1 MKLAW
6 VAPGQALPS
15 PQQALTDPPGL
26 VAAGMDL
33 SPARLLEA
41 YGQGIFPWYSEGQ
54 PVLWWSPD
62 PRMVLFP
69 EEFRISR
76 SLKQSLRRAL
86 QRGQWEITVDRA
98 FESVMRACAEPRPDQ
113 DGTWITEDIL
123 QAYVGLHD
131 QGLAHSVEV
140 WAMTPDPQE
149 TTDAPKTRGTSD
161 TAGAEDAEDAVGP
174 SRTLIAGLYGVS
186 LGRVFFGESMFT
198 RVRDASKAALTLLVQ
213 QLREWQFAFIDCQ
226 QQTAHLASMGAR
238 PIARDRFLHILSQA
252 SHLPAPDW
260 SSTHLNPSLP

>member
-15 PQQALTDPPGL
+15 PQTALTEPPGL
-26 VAAGMDL
+26 VAAGLDL

-41 YGQGIFPWYSEGQ
+41 YGQGMYPWYSDGQ

-69 EEFRISR
+69 EEFRLSN
-76 SLKQSLRRAL
+76 SLKQRLRRVQ
-86 QRGQWEITVDRA
+86 QRGLWEFTVDQA

-123 QAYVGLHD
+123 MAYVGLHR
-131 QGLAHSVEV
+131 QGIAHSVVV
-140 WAMTPDPQE
+140 WAKPN
-149 TTDAPKTRGTSD
+149 
-161 TAGAEDAEDAVGP
+161 
-174 SRTLIAGLYGVS
+174 RTLIAGLYGVS
-186 LGRVFFGESMFT
+186 IGRIFFGESMFT
-198 RVRDASKAALTLLVQ
+198 RASDASKAALAVLVQ
-213 QLREWQFAFIDCQ
+213 QLQAWEFALIDCQ

-238 PIARDRFLHILSQA
+238 PIARDHFLHILAQA
-252 SHLPAPDW
+252 SRSPEPDW
-260 SSTHLNPSLP
+260 SSTNLNPSLP

>member
-15 PQQALTDPPGL
+15 PQHALTDPPGL

-86 QRGQWEITVDRA
+86 QRGQWEITLDQA

-140 WAMTPDPQE
+140 WAHRTESPE
-149 TTDAPKTRGTSD
+149 TQNTSD
-161 TAGAEDAEDAVGP
+161 TSGSAGDFGP

-198 RVRDASKAALTLLVQ
+198 RVRDASKAALAVLVQ

-226 QQTAHLASMGAR
+226 QQTAHLSSMGAR

>member
-15 PQQALTDPPGL
+15 PKHALTDPPGL

-69 EEFRISR
+69 EEFRVSR

-86 QRGQWEITVDRA
+86 QRGQWEITLDQA

-140 WAMTPDPQE
+140 WAITQD
-149 TTDAPKTRGTSD
+149 TTDARTIRSTSD
-161 TAGAEDAEDAVGP
+161 TAGAEDAEDPVGP
-174 SRTLIAGLYGVS
+174 PRTLIAGLYGVS

-198 RVRDASKAALTLLVQ
+198 RVRDASKAALTVLVQ

-252 SHLPAPDW
+252 SRLPAPDW
-260 SSTHLNPSLP
+260 SLTHLNPSLP

>member
-6 VAPGQALPS
+6 VAPGQPLPAPQHALS
-15 PQQALTDPPGL
+15 DPPGL

-41 YGQGIFPWYSEGQ
+41 YSQGIFPWYSDGQ

-69 EEFRISR
+69 EEFRVSR

-86 QRGQWEITVDRA
+86 QRGHWEITLDQA
-98 FESVMRACAEPRPDQ
+98 FESVMRSCAEPRPDQ

-140 WAMTPDPQE
+140 WAITQDTQD
-149 TTDAPKTRGTSD
+149 TIDARKIRGTSD
-161 TAGAEDAEDAVGP
+161 TASAEDAEDPVGP

-198 RVRDASKAALTLLVQ
+198 RVRDASKAALMVLVH
-213 QLREWQFAFIDCQ
+213 QLREWQFALIDCQ

-238 PIARDRFLHILSQA
+238 PIARERFLHILAQA
-252 SHLPAPDW
+252 SQLPAPDW
-260 SSTHLNPSLP
+260 SSTNLNPSLP